1 MLEKEYKVLLD
12 NIVWLRKHY
21 EFSKERMA
29 DIMGISVE
37 MLNEIESGRMPEEL
51 TVEAILNIQDF
62 FRIEPQDLLGK
73 KLKQKKSQAPPLR
86 GSCREATEGGR

>member
-1 MLEKEYKVLLD
+1 MLEKEYEILLG

-29 DIMGISVE
+29 EIMGVTVD
-37 MLNEIESGRMPEEL
+37 MLNEIEKGQMPEDL
-51 TVEAILNIQDF
+51 TVEAVLNMQDF

-73 KLKQKKSQAPPLR
+73 RLK
-86 GSCREATEGGR
+86 

>member
-1 MLEKEYKVLLD
+1 MLEKEYEVLLN

-29 DIMGISVE
+29 EIMGVSIE
-37 MLNEIESGRMPEEL
+37 MLNEIENGKMPEDL
-51 TVEAILNIQDF
+51 TVEAVLNMQDF

-73 KLKQKKSQAPPLR
+73 RLDD
-86 GSCREATEGGR
+86 